1 MKNKN
6 DTEIVWQSEGKSPVN
21 GEPFMTVKKA
31 RDYFLYAQRAGTDS
45 IAFILY
51 DGYSE
56 KLGLISESKP
66 PMDEFSNE
74 KVMGISAFGGS
85 KDIDIP
91 LIEIC
96 KQEVLEEAGYN
107 VNLENIFSVGSTMVS
122 SQMNQTCHLYMVD
135 VTGLTPGLT
144 ETDIYN
150 EEQEQKDPDEFKR
163 NKVVWMTEKE
173 VMEHGEWKSL
183 YILSKILYGIGE

>member
-1 MKNKN
+1 MKNEN

-21 GEPFMTVKKA
+21 GEPFLTVKRA
-31 RDYFLYAQRAGTDS
+31 RGYYLYAQRAGTDS

-51 DGYSE
+51 DNYSE

-66 PMDEFSNE
+66 PMDEFSDE

-85 KDIDIP
+85 KDSDVS

-107 VNLENIFSVGSTMVS
+107 VNIEQIIPVGSTMVS

-135 VTGLTPGLT
+135 VTGLTPGKT
-144 ETDIYN
+144 ESDIYN
-150 EEQEQKDPDEFKR
+150 KEQEQKDSDEFKH
-163 NKVVWMTEKE
+163 NMIVWMTEKE
-173 VMEHGEWKSL
+173 VMEYGEWKSL
-183 YILSKILYGIGE
+183 YILSKVLYGIGE